1 MIIKYETFENSEQ
14 FEEFQKQNPINVI
27 NVMPIPREIIEGN
40 NRQNLIISV
49 FVTYIE
55 KTEKK

>member
-1 MIIKYETFENSEQ
+1 MIIKYKTFENSGQ

-49 FVTYIE
+49 FVTYVE